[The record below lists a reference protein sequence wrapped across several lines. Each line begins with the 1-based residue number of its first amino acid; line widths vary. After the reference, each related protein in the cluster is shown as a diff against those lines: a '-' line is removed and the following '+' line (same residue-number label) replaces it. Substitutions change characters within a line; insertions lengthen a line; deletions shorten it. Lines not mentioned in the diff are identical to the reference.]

1 MKKFLK
7 KYSFR
12 LGSGFLIYGFI
23 HLSHSESI
31 AVFFSSEPVDFA
43 MLFYTPLVVVL
54 IWEGFDRVF
63 SFLEKKDLNYSNS
76 KDLVKAVFLLSLY
89 MVPAV
94 FCASLYSEQVI
105 KPFLDC
111 PIETGTLFKETAQ
124 GSIFGWL
131 IISARIIKQNAIQN
145 KQLEKDKALV
155 QKELLQS
162 QYQNLK
168 NQINPHFLFNSFS
181 VLQSLIDTNPERA
194 ALFLAKLSSMYRYIL
209 EKREESMSSVEREME
224 MLDVYMYL
232 LKTRHE
238 NSLNLELNIDEAYY
252 QHFLPTL
259 SLQMLVENA
268 VKHNNFSKTQPL
280 LIEIFVENE
289 YLVVKNIVRKKGTPV
304 QSTKV
309 GLENIRNQ
317 YELQSDKNVI
327 IVDDEEFFTVKIPVL
342 SILKFA

>member
-1 MKKFLK
+1 
-7 KYSFR
+7 
-12 LGSGFLIYGFI
+12 
-23 HLSHSESI
+23 
-31 AVFFSSEPVDFA
+31 
-43 MLFYTPLVVVL
+43 
-54 IWEGFDRVF
+54 
-63 SFLEKKDLNYSNS
+63 
-76 KDLVKAVFLLSLY
+76 
-89 MVPAV
+89 
-94 FCASLYSEQVI
+94 
-105 KPFLDC
+105 
-111 PIETGTLFKETAQ
+111 
-124 GSIFGWL
+124 
-131 IISARIIKQNAIQN
+131 
-145 KQLEKDKALV
+145 
-155 QKELLQS
+155 
-162 QYQNLK
+162 
-168 NQINPHFLFNSFS
+168 
-181 VLQSLIDTNPERA
+181 
-194 ALFLAKLSSMYRYIL
+194 MYRYIL